1 MTPDN
6 AGYMTAAYELAAL
19 IYLGYVVVLVARARR
34 LRERLARLG
43 TSVPSTGRD
52 GA

>member
-6 AGYMTAAYELAAL
+6 GGYMTAAYVLAAL
-19 IYLGYVVVLVARARR
+19 IYLGYVAVLVVRARR
-34 LRERLARLG
+34 LRERLAQLG
-43 TSVPSTGRD
+43 NPTRSTRPD